1 MINIRLASYVMA
13 NNVYI
18 YANFLFLYCV
28 KGWGGDYCFTNSTI
42 PKSTP
47 FNFK

>member
-18 YANFLFLYCV
+18 YANFLFLYCERV
-28 KGWGGDYCFTNSTI
+28 GRRLLLYKFYNTEIYTF
-42 PKSTP
+42 
-47 FNFK
+47 